1 MRRIIATTIIALAAI
16 TVAPA
21 NAQQVDAQTKQAV
34 EAIGQK
40 WVEAVNKGD
49 GKAASALFTS
59 DGFIIDV
66 YGKNSGIKLDELS
79 QKVHEMGITIAAPTS
94 DVKSLASGQV
104 LLATGTFNVTY
115 TNNPTTK
122 TAEGNWMRVLV
133 KDGSDWKI
141 VAQNVTRQA
150 PPQPAK

>member
-1 MRRIIATTIIALAAI
+1 MRRIVATAIVALVAA

-21 NAQQVDAQTKQAV
+21 YAQQVDAQTKQTV

-40 WVEAVNKGD
+40 WVEAINKGD
-49 GKAASALFTS
+49 GKAASSLFTS
-59 DGFIIDV
+59 DGFNIDV
-66 YGKNSGIKLDELS
+66 YGKNSGAKLDELS
-79 QKVHEMGITIAAPTS
+79 QKVHEMGITIAAPTN

-104 LLATGTFNVTY
+104 LLVTGTFNVTY

-150 PPQPAK
+150 PPPAAK